1 MFSNLKNLW
10 RKNTRSVQKSIDPDE
25 IFIDSQNLPDFDTHQ
40 FEGRI
45 EKPISFR
52 VFSFVGVFL
61 SVVACIFLYRLWN
74 LQINEGQKFRL
85 RSDSNNLHNI
95 VIFADRG
102 VIYDRNKVPLV
113 WNSVNE
119 ENKDFSLRE
128 YATSTGLSTTLGYV
142 KYPTKDS
149 SGFYYQDKFD
159 PKDGMEKIY
168 NEEISGIDGIRII
181 ETDVKGN
188 IVSESIVQTPKD
200 GNNLDLSIDLR
211 LQKRL
216 YASMLDIADRAGYK
230 GGAGIIMNIGTG
242 EIIASSNFPEYDSQ
256 TLSYGKDTE
265 RIKGWL
271 SSSNHPFLNRVIDGL
286 YTPGSIMKVFVAM
299 GVLDKKIIDPRT
311 QILST
316 GSMVVPNPFFP
327 DKPSTFMDWKAH
339 GLVDLRRALAVSSNI
354 YFYQVGG
361 GYKAQKGIGIE
372 NIEKYS
378 RLFGFGSTTGVYF
391 PGENPGTIP
400 NPTWKLKAFN
410 GEAWRVGDTY
420 NTAIGQY
427 GYQVSPVQVV
437 RAYGGIA
444 SEGTL
449 VTPTFMKINDP
460 DLVQKEKVAQEL
472 DPAYYSI
479 IKEGMRMCVT
489 EGTCQAINFPFVEV
503 ASKTG
508 TAQIGVAK
516 DEVNSWVVGFWPYK
530 NPKYAFAVVME
541 RGPKKN
547 QFGAVLV
554 MQSFLDWV
562 NIYAPEYLK

>member
-1 MFSNLKNLW
+1 MFSNLKNLLK
-10 RKNTRSVQKSIDPDE
+10 RRTISVQKSIEPDE
-25 IFIDSQNLPDFDTHQ
+25 IFIDSQNLPNFDKHQ

-45 EKPISFR
+45 EKPISFK
-52 VFSFVGVFL
+52 VFSFMGLFL
-61 SVVACIFLYRLWN
+61 LVVSGIFLYRLWN
-74 LQINEGQKFRL
+74 LQVNQGEKFRL

-102 VIYDRNKVPLV
+102 VIFDRNKVPLV
-113 WNSVNE
+113 WNKVNE
-119 ENKDFSLRE
+119 ANKDFSLRE

-188 IVSESIVQTPKD
+188 VVSESIVQTPKD

-216 YASMLDIADRAGYK
+216 YSSMLDIADRAGYK
-230 GGAGIIMNIGTG
+230 GGAGVIMNIGTG

-256 TLSYGKDTE
+256 TLSLGKDTE

-271 SSSNHPFLNRVIDGL
+271 NSSNHPFLNRVIDGL

-299 GVLDKKIIDPRT
+299 GVLDKKVIDPRT

-316 GSMVVPNPFFP
+316 GSIQVPNPFFP

-339 GLVDLRRALAVSSNI
+339 GLADLRRALAVSSNV
-354 YFYQVGG
+354 YFYEVGG
-361 GYKAQKGIGIE
+361 GYKGQKGIGIE
-372 NIEKYS
+372 NIERYS
-378 RLFGFGSTTGVYF
+378 RLFGFGSTTGIYF
-391 PGENPGTIP
+391 PGENAGTIP
-400 NPTWKLKAFN
+400 SPEWKLKTFN

-427 GYQVSPVQVV
+427 GYQVSPIQVV
-437 RAYGGIA
+437 RAYAGIA

-449 VTPTFMKINDP
+449 VTPTFMKISSPNE
-460 DLVQKEKVAQEL
+460 VKKEKVAQEF
-472 DPAYYSI
+472 DPNYYKI

-489 EGTCQAINFPFVEV
+489 EGTCQAINFPFIEV

-508 TAQIGVAK
+508 TAQIGVTK
-516 DEVNSWVVGFWPYK
+516 DETNSWTVGFWPYK

-541 RGPKKN
+541 RGPKVN

-562 NIYAPEYLK
+562 NIYTPEYLQ